1 MKKVS
6 LIGILFVLLG
16 VGVIA
21 LALTRAN
28 LFAGLVSEASN
39 DIKTAEYD
47 KVDASREGHL
57 VAVSGQLTADGKLT
71 DSDFGVSRKTVM
83 LKRVVEVYQWQ
94 KNCDDGCKYEKTWHE
109 GLIRS
114 DSFESGHENP
124 TSAKY
129 ESREFIAENQTFGAY
144 SMPKTLIHKLS
155 YDTTLGPDEIS
166 ELYRGDLKI
175 FNEYL
180 TDSANPAEPAIG
192 DYRISYR
199 YVKDKTITI
208 VAKQVS
214 NSFEEY
220 HSSNKET
227 LFEIDEGSET
237 AEDFIKR
244 MSGDNRDV
252 NWILVGIGV
261 ILLLI
266 GISSIVSKTRNMGKK

>member
-1 MKKVS
+1 MKKLS
-6 LIGILFVLLG
+6 LIGILFALLG

-28 LFAGLVSEASN
+28 LFAGLLSEASS
-39 DIKTAEYD
+39 DIKTVEYD

-71 DSDFGVSRKTVM
+71 DSVFGVSRKTVM

-114 DSFESGHENP
+114 DGFESGHENP
-124 TSAKY
+124 ASTKY
-129 ESREFIAENQTFGAY
+129 ESQEFIAENQTFGAY
-144 SMPKTLIHKLS
+144 SLPEALIHKLS

-166 ELYRGDLKI
+166 ELYSGDLKI

-180 TDSANPAEPAIG
+180 TNSANPAEPAIG

-199 YVKDKTITI
+199 YVKDKIITI
-208 VAKQVS
+208 VAKQVN

-237 AEDFIKR
+237 AEDFIKH
-244 MSGDNRDV
+244 MSGNNRDV

-261 ILLLI
+261 TLLI
-266 GISSIVSKTRNMGKK
+266 IGILSIVSKTHNMGKK